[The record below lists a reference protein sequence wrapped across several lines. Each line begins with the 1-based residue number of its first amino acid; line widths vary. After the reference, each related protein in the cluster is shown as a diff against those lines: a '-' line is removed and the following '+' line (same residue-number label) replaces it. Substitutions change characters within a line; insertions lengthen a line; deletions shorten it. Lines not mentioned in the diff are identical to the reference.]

1 MFFWFIIAIVN
12 LISIKYIIFIIV
24 TDQNPSMDDNREK
37 LTDEQKVF
45 NFSDLNN
52 HLDLNTSKVDYKK
65 IKIAPLFLK
74 DGNKK

>member
-1 MFFWFIIAIVN
+1 
-12 LISIKYIIFIIV
+12 
-24 TDQNPSMDDNREK
+24 MDDNREK